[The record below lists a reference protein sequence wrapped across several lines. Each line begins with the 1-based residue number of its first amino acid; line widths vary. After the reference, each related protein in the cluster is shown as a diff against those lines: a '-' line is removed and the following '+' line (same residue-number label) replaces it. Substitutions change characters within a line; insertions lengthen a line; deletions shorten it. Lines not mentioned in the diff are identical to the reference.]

1 MTAWSERSSIVAA
14 MLNPALL
21 AAVLSTSAQG
31 YQRESETGVPWMLSF
46 VVAPMVL
53 HRATRNALPGTTTT
67 HLATWLSR
75 NPVLRAGFP
84 LRAQGLVQ
92 PVREGIR
99 FGLAHNILRF
109 EGTRLLAEPRRRP
122 RGFRSPQDLEEMM
135 RKANFVGRWLAKT
148 DSPTTV
154 FALLGVAP

>member
-1 MTAWSERSSIVAA
+1 

-21 AAVLSTSAQG
+21 AAVLGTAAQG
-31 YQRESETGVPWMLSF
+31 YQKESDRGVPWMLSF
-46 VVAPMVL
+46 VIAPMVL
-53 HRATRNALPGTTTT
+53 HRGTRNALPATTTT
-67 HLATWLSR
+67 HLSTWLSR

-84 LRAQGLVQ
+84 LRAQGLVD

-99 FGLAHNILRF
+99 FGLAHSILQL
-109 EGTRLLAEPRRRP
+109 EGERLLAQARRRP
-122 RGFRSPQDLEEMM
+122 RGFRSPQDLEEIM

-148 DSPTTV
+148 DSPTTI